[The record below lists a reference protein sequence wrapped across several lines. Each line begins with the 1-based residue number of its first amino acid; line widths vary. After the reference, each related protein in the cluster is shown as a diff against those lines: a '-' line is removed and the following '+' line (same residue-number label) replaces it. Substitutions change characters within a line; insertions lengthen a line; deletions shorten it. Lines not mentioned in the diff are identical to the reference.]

1 MFYLEFWDIKK
12 ILNEEMWNFK
22 NYFEYILRT
31 RRMECFKAY
40 NSSIHI

>member
-22 NYFEYILRT
+22 YFEYILRT